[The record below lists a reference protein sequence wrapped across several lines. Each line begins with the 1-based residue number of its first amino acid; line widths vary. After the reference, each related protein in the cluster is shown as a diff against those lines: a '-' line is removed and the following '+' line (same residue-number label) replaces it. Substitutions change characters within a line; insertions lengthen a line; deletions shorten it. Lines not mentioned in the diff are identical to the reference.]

1 MPKPY
6 GALAHCVHAS
16 HQPFQLKSAVTA
28 PYQVRLLA
36 CLLQILNRRSAPFKW
51 DWLLLSL
58 PWADLSRPD
67 DRSFLEM

>member
-6 GALAHCVHAS
+6 CALAHCVHAS

-28 PYQVRLLA
+28 PYQARLLA
-36 CLLQILNRRSAPFKW
+36 RLLQILNRRSAPFKW

-67 DRSFLEM
+67 DRSFLEV